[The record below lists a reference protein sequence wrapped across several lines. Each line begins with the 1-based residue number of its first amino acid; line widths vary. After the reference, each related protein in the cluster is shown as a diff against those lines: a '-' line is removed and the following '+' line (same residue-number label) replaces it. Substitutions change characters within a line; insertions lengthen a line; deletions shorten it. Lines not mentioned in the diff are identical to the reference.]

1 MINTINK
8 RRSIR
13 KYQNKPIE
21 EEKILT
27 LLKAAMN
34 APTARNCQEWRFA
47 VVTNRELL
55 KHLAEEVSPYTSMVK
70 DAACAIIV
78 SGDLNVTP
86 SKEYICTDTAAA
98 IENLLLAAVECDL
111 GCCWCGIADN
121 EERVSC
127 TRKLL
132 SLPDNYYPTG
142 MIAIGYPAEEKE
154 PNNRFDPNKVTYYR

>member
-1 MINTINK
+1 MLNTINK

-34 APTARNCQEWRFA
+34 APTAKNCQEWRFA
-47 VVTNRELL
+47 VVTNKDLL
-55 KHLAEEVSPYTSMVK
+55 KHLAKEVSPYTSMVK

-78 SGDLNVTP
+78 SGDLTVNG

-98 IENLLLAAVECDL
+98 IENILLAAVELDL

-121 EERVSC
+121 EDRVAC
-127 TRKLL
+127 TRRLL
-132 SLPDNYYPTG
+132 SLPEHFYPTG
-142 MIAIGYPAEEKE
+142 MVAIGYPAEEKE
-154 PNNRFDPNKVTYYR
+154 PNNRYDENKVTYYR